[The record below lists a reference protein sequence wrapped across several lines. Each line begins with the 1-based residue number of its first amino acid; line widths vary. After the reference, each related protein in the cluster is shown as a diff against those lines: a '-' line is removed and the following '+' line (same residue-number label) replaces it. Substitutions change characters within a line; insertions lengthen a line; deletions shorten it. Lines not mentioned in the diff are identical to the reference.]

1 MIGVFVEDKRHKCT
15 LELIKEQLLLTSVF
29 APVPSVL
36 GKAALSLGKHEDQ
49 SSRRAVAVLGK
60 FMVDST
66 LDGVDDDGTV
76 KYPVD

>member
-15 LELIKEQLLLTSVF
+15 LEVIKEQLLLTSIS
-29 APVPSVL
+29 ALVPSML

-49 SSRRAVAVLGK
+49 SSGRATAVLRK
-60 FMVDST
+60 FVVDST
-66 LDGVDDDGTV
+66 LDGVDDNDTA